1 MDLELALD
9 ARQASGKEN
18 KRLRREGMVP
28 GVVFGKGV
36 PSVPVQVD
44 AKRFEALYR
53 EAGRTSIVKV
63 TVDGR
68 SPARSTIIKSIQRN
82 PLSGRAVHVDFF
94 VVNLTQEMQSDVP
107 ISFTGTSPAIELDN
121 GTLMNPLDHL
131 KVKALPGEM
140 PHEFVVDISSLTD
153 MDAAIHVRDIVAGDK
168 VTILNDPD
176 ELVARIVPPR
186 TEEEPETVAAEEGE
200 AAEGEGAEGE
210 GEGTGAEESEAGESE
225 QG

>member
-1 MDLELALD
+1 MC
-9 ARQASGKEN
+9 RS
-18 KRLRREGMVP
+18 P
-28 GVVFGKGV
+28 
-36 PSVPVQVD
+36 
-44 AKRFEALYR
+44 
-53 EAGRTSIVKV
+53 
-63 TVDGR
+63 
-68 SPARSTIIKSIQRN
+68 SPARR
-82 PLSGRAVHVDFF
+82 R
-94 VVNLTQEMQSDVP
+94 
-107 ISFTGTSPAIELDN
+107 AIELDN

-153 MDAAIHVRDIVAGDK
+153 MEAAIHVRDIVAGDK